1 MTPRIVVLYGAAHE
15 VVDRVRAVRAAGDI
29 PLVGDGRWPE
39 AQRSAVHDLVRDAR
53 PPLGA
58 AWASLTSGSSG
69 TPRVVLRT
77 AASWERSFPAVS
89 ALLGHPAVPD
99 AERVVALPAP
109 PSSSL
114 TLFSVAHALGGG
126 PRPVFPGTDGSLAEA
141 TSFHGTPHALGAL
154 LDGGQLP
161 RVRTA
166 LVGGSHLD
174 DEVRALAESRGIRV
188 IAYYGA
194 AELSFVA
201 VDDGTGLRPFP
212 GVDVEVRDRE
222 LWVRSPFAALG
233 YLGDGGPL
241 RTDGDWATVGDLAE
255 LDAGADAG
263 ADAETETDVETDAGT
278 VTDAGT
284 GTGTATLRLRGRADG
299 AILTASATVIPEEVE
314 AELRQI
320 PAVGDA
326 VVFGY
331 PAPGVGALVA
341 AMLEPAPG
349 APEIG
354 TGTLRGIV
362 SGRLGPA
369 HRPRIWF
376 TGELPRNA
384 SGKPVRAE
392 IVRRALA
399 GEVSRVAG

>member
-1 MTPRIVVLYGAAHE
+1 MTPRIVVLYSAAHE
-15 VVDRVRAVRAAGDI
+15 LVDHVRAVRAAGDV
-29 PLVGDGRWPE
+29 PLVGDRRWPE
-39 AQRSAVHDLVRDAR
+39 AQRQAVEGLVRDAR
-53 PPLGA
+53 PPADA

-69 TPRVVLRT
+69 TPRIVLRT
-77 AASWERSFPAVS
+77 TASWAESFPAVS
-89 ALLGHPAVPD
+89 ALLDDPAVPD

-126 PRPVFPGTDGSLAEA
+126 PRPVFPGQAPGQHPGQDSGYDDGLAHA
-141 TSFHGTPHALGAL
+141 TSFHGTPQALRTL
-154 LDGGQLP
+154 LDGGRIP
-161 RVRTA
+161 RVRIA

-174 DEVRALAESRGIRV
+174 HDVRADAESRGIRV
-188 IAYYGA
+188 TAYYGA

-212 GVDVEVRDRE
+212 GVDIDVRDGE

-233 YLGDGGPL
+233 YLGTSGPL
-241 RTDGDWATVGDLAE
+241 RTDGAWATVGDLAA
-255 LDAGADAG
+255 LDPDP
-263 ADAETETDVETDAGT
+263 DPET
-278 VTDAGT
+278 GT
-284 GTGTATLRLRGRADG
+284 GTGMLRLRGRADG

-314 AELRQI
+314 AELRQV
-320 PAVGDA
+320 PAIADA
-326 VVFGY
+326 VVFGL
-331 PAPGVGALVA
+331 PAAGVGSLVA

-349 APEIG
+349 SPPLTAG
-354 TGTLRGIV
+354 SLRGIM
-362 SGRLGPA
+362 SARLGPA

-384 SGKPVRAE
+384 SGKPARAE

>member
-1 MTPRIVVLYGAAHE
+1 MTPRIVVVYGGAHE
-15 VVDRVRAVRAAGDI
+15 VVDQVRAVRAAGDI

-39 AQRSAVHDLVRDAR
+39 AQREAVQDLVRDAR

-77 AASWERSFPAVS
+77 AASWEQSFPAVS
-89 ALLGHPAVPD
+89 ALLHDPAA

-114 TLFSVAHALGGG
+114 TLFSVAHALSGG
-126 PRPVFPGTDGSLAEA
+126 PRPVFPGNDGSLAEA
-141 TSFHGTPHALGAL
+141 TSFHGTPQALRAL
-154 LDGGQLP
+154 LDGGKLP

-166 LVGGSHLD
+166 LVGGSRLD
-174 DEVRALAESRGIRV
+174 EGLRAHAESRGIRV

-201 VDDGTGLRPFP
+201 IDDGTGLRPFP
-212 GVDVEVRDRE
+212 GVDLDVRGGE
-222 LWVRSPFAALG
+222 LWVRSPFTALG

-241 RTDGDWATVGDLAE
+241 RTDGAWATVGDLAE
-255 LDAGADAG
+255 LETG
-263 ADAETETDVETDAGT
+263 TETG
-278 VTDAGT
+278 
-284 GTGTATLRLRGRADG
+284 TLRLRGRADG
-299 AILTASATVIPEEVE
+299 AIITASATVIPEEVE

-320 PAVGDA
+320 PEIADA
-326 VVFGY
+326 VVFGF
-331 PAPGVGALVA
+331 PAAGVGALVA
-341 AMLEPAPG
+341 AMLEPAPCS
-349 APEIG
+349 PPIT
-354 TGTLRGIV
+354 TGSLRGIM
-362 SGRLGPA
+362 SARLGPA

-376 TGELPRNA
+376 TGELPRTT
-384 SGKPVRAE
+384 SGKPARAE

>member
-1 MTPRIVVLYGAAHE
+1 MTPRIVVVYGGAHE
-15 VVDRVRAVRAAGDI
+15 VVDQVRAVRAAGDI

-39 AQRSAVHDLVRDAR
+39 AQREAVQDLVRDAR

-77 AASWERSFPAVS
+77 AASWEQSFPAVS
-89 ALLGHPAVPD
+89 ALLHDPAA

-114 TLFSVAHALGGG
+114 TLFSVAHALSGG
-126 PRPVFPGTDGSLAEA
+126 PRPVFPGNDGSLAEA
-141 TSFHGTPHALGAL
+141 TSFHGTPQALRAL
-154 LDGGQLP
+154 LDGGKLP

-166 LVGGSHLD
+166 LVGGSRLD
-174 DEVRALAESRGIRV
+174 EGLRAHAESRGIRV

-201 VDDGTGLRPFP
+201 IDDGTGLRPFP
-212 GVDVEVRDRE
+212 GVDLDVRGGE
-222 LWVRSPFAALG
+222 LWVRSPFTALG

-241 RTDGDWATVGDLAE
+241 RTDGAWATVGDLAE
-255 LDAGADAG
+255 L
-263 ADAETETDVETDAGT
+263 ET
-278 VTDAGT
+278 GT
-284 GTGTATLRLRGRADG
+284 GTGALRLRGRADG

-320 PAVGDA
+320 PEIADA
-326 VVFGY
+326 VVFGF
-331 PAPGVGALVA
+331 PAAGVGALVA
-341 AMLEPAPG
+341 AMLEPAPCS
-349 APEIG
+349 PPIT
-354 TGTLRGIV
+354 TGSLRGIM
-362 SGRLGPA
+362 SARLGPA

-376 TGELPRNA
+376 TGELPRTT
-384 SGKPVRAE
+384 SGKPARAE

>member
-1 MTPRIVVLYGAAHE
+1 MTSRIVVLRGSPDGL
-15 VVDRVRAVRAAGDI
+15 VDRIRTVRARGDV
-29 PLVGDGRWPE
+29 PLVGDDRWPA
-39 AQRSAVHDLVRDAR
+39 AQRDAVHELVRDAR

-77 AASWERSFPAVS
+77 VASWEQSFPAVS
-89 ALLGHPAVPD
+89 ALLHDPAVPD

-114 TLFSVAHALGGG
+114 TLFSVAHALSGG
-126 PRPVFPGTDGSLAEA
+126 PRPVFPGRDRGFAEA
-141 TSFHGTPHALGAL
+141 TSFHGTPQALRAL

-174 DEVRALAESRGIRV
+174 KDVRAHAESRGIRV
-188 IAYYGA
+188 ISYYGA

-212 GVDVEVRDRE
+212 GVDVEVRGGE

-241 RTDGDWATVGDLAE
+241 RTDGAWATVGDLAE
-255 LDAGADAG
+255 LDADGDADG
-263 ADAETETDVETDAGT
+263 DTDAD
-278 VTDAGT
+278 TDTRT
-284 GTGTATLRLRGRADG
+284 GTLRLRGRADG
-299 AILTASATVIPEEVE
+299 AIITASATVIPEEVE

-320 PAVGDA
+320 PAIADA
-326 VVFGY
+326 VVFGF
-331 PAPGVGALVA
+331 PAGGVGALVA

-349 APEIG
+349 FPTISMG
-354 TGTLRGIV
+354 SLRGIT
-362 SGRLGPA
+362 SARLGPA

-384 SGKPVRAE
+384 SGKPARAE

>member
-1 MTPRIVVLYGAAHE
+1 MTPRIAVVYGAAHE
-15 VVDRVRAVRAAGDI
+15 VVDRVRAVRDAGDI
-29 PLVGDGRWPE
+29 PLVGDERWPA
-39 AQRSAVHDLVRDAR
+39 AQREAVAGLVRDAR
-53 PPLGA
+53 PPTGA

-69 TPRVVLRT
+69 TPRIVLRT

-89 ALLGHPAVPD
+89 ALLADPAVPD

-114 TLFSVAHALGGG
+114 TLFSVAHALSGG
-126 PRPVFPGTDGSLAEA
+126 PRPVFPGQDGSLAEA
-141 TSFHGTPHALGAL
+141 TSFHGTPQALRAL
-154 LDGGQLP
+154 LHGGQLP

-174 DEVRALAESRGIRV
+174 EGLRAHAESFGIRV

-201 VDDGTGLRPFP
+201 VDDGTGLHPFP
-212 GVDVEVRDRE
+212 GVDVDVRGGE
-222 LWVRSPFAALG
+222 LWVRSPFTALG

-241 RTDGDWATVGDLAE
+241 RTDGAWATVGDLAE
-255 LDAGADAG
+255 LDADT
-263 ADAETETDVETDAGT
+263 DTDTETPSG
-278 VTDAGT
+278 
-284 GTGTATLRLRGRADG
+284 TLRLRGRADG

-320 PAVGDA
+320 PAIADA

-331 PAPGVGALVA
+331 PAAGVGALVA

-349 APEIG
+349 VPTISAG
-354 TGTLRGIV
+354 SLRSIT
-362 SGRLGPA
+362 SARLGPA

-376 TGELPRNA
+376 TGELPRNS
-384 SGKPVRAE
+384 SGKPARAE